1 MDIVFTIRDFVSRS
15 ARVLAVAT
23 KPRRSEYEKIAKITA
38 AGMVVI
44 GVVGI
49 IISLVFHLV

>member
-1 MDIVFTIRDFVSRS
+1 MDIAFTIRDFISRS

-38 AGMVVI
+38 AGMVVV

-49 IISLVFHLV
+49 IISFVFHLI

>member
-1 MDIVFTIRDFVSRS
+1 MDVAFIIRDFVSRS

-38 AGMVVI
+38 AGMVLI

-49 IISLVFHLV
+49 IISFVFHLV

>member
-1 MDIVFTIRDFVSRS
+1 MDVVFTIRDFVSRS

-38 AGMVVI
+38 AGMVLIGIV
-44 GVVGI
+44 GVV
-49 IISLVFHLV
+49 ISFVFHLI